1 VRASLGIRARIF
13 HYIFMMF
20 SFMTLDFGNCR
31 ALLLLLYKF
40 WRTIFIL

>member
-1 VRASLGIRARIF
+1 MRASLGIRARIF

-20 SFMTLDFGNCR
+20 SFMALDFGTCR

-40 WRTIFIL
+40 WHANFIL